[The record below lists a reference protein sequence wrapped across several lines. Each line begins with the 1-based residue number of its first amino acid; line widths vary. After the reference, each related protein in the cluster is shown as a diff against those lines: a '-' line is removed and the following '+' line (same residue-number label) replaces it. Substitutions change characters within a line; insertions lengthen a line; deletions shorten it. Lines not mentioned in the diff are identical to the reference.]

1 MRQRPTPHHQR
12 PDLFWRGY
20 NLYDPVNLGFISH
33 GQEAKS
39 LGTRYDTT
47 QRAAGNQGH
56 AFGTELS
63 PADKD
68 ALIEYLKTL

>member
-1 MRQRPTPHHQR
+1 
-12 PDLFWRGY
+12 
-20 NLYDPVNLGFISH
+20 VNLGFVSQ
-33 GQEAKS
+33 GEEAKYV
-39 LGTRYDTT
+39 GTRYDTT

-56 AFGTELS
+56 AFGTDLS